1 MDPIT
6 AAAKRFVTQIE
17 GFWNPPPTDP
27 NAPGPRILR
36 MVAAP
41 TERSSGL
48 KALRWLEWSPENRR
62 PLVLFEDAFE
72 DEPRWLRALVAKV
85 ADDCEAVRAGLTGNG
100 ITQMMTPPPPKPAAA
115 AALDAVMAVRYL
127 EAIARSLVNEVL
139 DGLFVAV
146 VPEHVTDPKA
156 YRTAMARIAAL
167 PIDTD
172 LRIAVLDIPGADLG
186 ALLPGEAR
194 FELDR
199 DALLAFLAQLGPRPS
214 QGPPVRPTGAPCSPA
229 HAT

>member
-17 GFWNPPPTDP
+17 GFWHHPPTAP
-27 NAPGPRILR
+27 NAPGPRVLR

-41 TERSSGL
+41 TERSSVL

-62 PLVLFEDAFE
+62 PLVLFEDAFN
-72 DEPRWLRALVAKV
+72 DEPCWLRALVAKV
-85 ADDCEAVRAGLTGNG
+85 ADDCDAVRAGLTGNG
-100 ITQMMTPPPPKPAAA
+100 ITQTMTPPPKPAA
-115 AALDAVMAVRYL
+115 AALDAVMAIRYL
-127 EAIARSLVNEVL
+127 EATARSLINEVL
-139 DGLFVAV
+139 DGIFVAV
-146 VPEHVTDPKA
+146 VPEHVTDSKA
-156 YRTAMARIAAL
+156 YRAAVARIAVL
-167 PIDTD
+167 PFDTD

-186 ALLPGEAR
+186 VLLPGEAR

-199 DALLAFLAQLGPRPS
+199 DALLAFLEQLGPRPS